1 MLLSYEVVVLGFFVS
16 DSGERVF
23 LTFQAVAAVHA
34 KLQGDLEGSKFWAD
48 KFASVADLCLPT
60 HLFSCGSDEVRRI
73 DLTTHETFIGLI
85 NPMNF
90 MY

>member
-1 MLLSYEVVVLGFFVS
+1 MLKFFIVS
-16 DSGERVF
+16 DFVEKAGAFSF
-23 LTFQAVAAVHA
+23 TFQAVAAVLA

-60 HLFSCGSDEVRRI
+60 QLFSCGSDEVRRI